1 MTHRK
6 NVLVTGGAGFIGSHL
21 VDGLMQ
27 RGFAVTVFDNMSTG
41 RLANI
46 GHHIGKNGFRLLEGD
61 VRNARKM
68 LEAAEG
74 ARVVF
79 HLAAVV
85 DVQHSIK
92 DPLLTNQVNVLG
104 TLNLL
109 EACRKA
115 DVELA
120 VYASSCALYGDA
132 GKAGIRE
139 DVPPKPIS
147 PYAASKLAAENYFLS
162 FHKTYGLPIVCLRFF
177 NIFGPRQNPGPYAG
191 VVAKFV
197 HRLLRGKPPIIYG
210 DGRQS
215 RDFLSVKDA
224 VNACMLSL
232 EKRMALGQVMNIGSG
247 RPITINNLAELLIK
261 VIGRPGLRPA
271 YQSFREGEILHSK
284 ADIRLARR
292 ILGYA
297 PTVLLKDGLRQYV
310 DWVKSV
316 PRH

>member
-1 MTHRK
+1 MTDQGK
-6 NVLVTGGAGFIGSHL
+6 VLVTGGAGFVGSHL
-21 VDGLMQ
+21 VDELMQ
-27 RGFAVTVFDNMSTG
+27 RSFAVTVFDNMSMG
-41 RLANI
+41 RLANVSDY
-46 GHHIGKNGFRLLEGD
+46 IGKKSFRLMKSD

-68 LEAAEG
+68 LEAAKG
-74 ARVVF
+74 ARAVF
-79 HLAAVV
+79 HFAAVV
-85 DVQHSIK
+85 DVQRSIK

-115 DVELA
+115 DVGLA

-139 DVPPKPIS
+139 DVPQKPIS

-177 NIFGPRQNPGPYAG
+177 NIYGPRQNPGPYAG

-197 HRLLRGKPPIIYG
+197 HRLLRSKPPIIYG

-261 VIGRPGLRPA
+261 VTGRTGLRPV

-316 PRH
+316 PKH